1 MNDYLLLILGFA
13 LLFGSGH
20 YLVHSS
26 VLIAKRFRISDMV
39 IGITVVAFGTSA
51 PELFV
56 SLKAVFAGSADI
68 SISNV
73 IGSNIANI
81 ALVLGFV
88 AIIYPLRVKK
98 PSLWIDWGVMM
109 IASILLYL
117 FGLNNEILNRWEGII
132 FLILLGL
139 YMSWLLYDTQ
149 RVKNIKVGEKIEAEL
164 KSKQMALPL
173 VLGIFVLSVAGL
185 YWGSDFLVTSAK
197 SIALSFGISERVVGI
212 TVIAFGTSVPELV
225 TSLIA
230 AFKEN
235 TDISIGN
242 IIGSN
247 IFNIFAIL
255 GITATVKPL
264 NVNSKFLIFPA
275 GDYFWMMGIALLLFL
290 MLLPLK
296 NGVIRR
302 WKGALLVILY
312 IIYIYFLL

>member
-20 YLVHSS
+20 YLIFSS
-26 VLIAKRFRISDMV
+26 VLIAKRFSISDMV

-56 SLKAVFAGSADI
+56 SMKAVFAGSADI

-81 ALVLGFV
+81 ALVLGVV
-88 AIIYPLRVKK
+88 AMIYPLRVKK

-109 IASILLYL
+109 TASILLYV
-117 FGLNNEILNRWEGII
+117 FSMNNGKVNHWEGIV
-132 FLILLGL
+132 FLVLLGM
-139 YMSWLLYDTQ
+139 YMAWLLYDTR
-149 RVKNIKVGEKIEAEL
+149 RVKNIKTEEKTEDKL
-164 KSKQMALPL
+164 KQKSLPV
-173 VLGIFVLSVAGL
+173 VLGIFILSVAGL

-197 SIALSFGISERVVGI
+197 SIALRFGVSERVVGI

-230 AFKEN
+230 AFKKN

-255 GITATVKPL
+255 GITSTVKVL
-264 NVNSKFLIFPA
+264 NVNSMFLKW
-275 GDYFWMMGIALLLFL
+275 DYLWMIGFAILLFV

-296 NGVIRR
+296 NGVINR
-302 WKGALLVILY
+302 WKGALLFVLY
-312 IIYIYFLL
+312 VTYIYFLF

>member
-1 MNDYLLLILGFA
+1 MNDYLLLLLGFIF
-13 LLFGSGH
+13 LFGGGH
-20 YLVHSS
+20 LLIFSS
-26 VLIAKRFRISDMV
+26 VQIARRFRISDLV

-88 AIIYPLRVKK
+88 AIVYPLRVKK
-98 PSLWIDWGVMM
+98 PSVWIDWGVMM
-109 IASILLYL
+109 FASLLLYL
-117 FGLNNEILNRWEGII
+117 FSWNNGRLDHWEGIV
-132 FLILLGL
+132 FLVLLGL
-139 YMSWLLYDTQ
+139 YMSWLLYDT
-149 RVKNIKVGEKIEAEL
+149 RVNQKKNVKSAIPEL
-164 KSKQMALPL
+164 NQKPLFL
-173 VLGIFVLSVAGL
+173 VLVIFVVSVAGL
-185 YWGSDFLVTSAK
+185 YYGSSWLVTSAR

-225 TSLIA
+225 TSLLA
-230 AFKEN
+230 AIKKN

-255 GITATVKPL
+255 GITSVVKKL
-264 NVNSKFLIFPA
+264 NVNSAFLNW
-275 GDYFWMMGIALLLFL
+275 DYIWMIGIALLLFL

-296 NGVIRR
+296 NGVISR
-302 WKGALLVILY
+302 WKGIILVSLY
-312 IIYIYFLL
+312 VTYIYFLF

>member
-20 YLVHSS
+20 YLIFSS
-26 VLIAKRFRISDMV
+26 VLIAKRFSISDMV

-56 SLKAVFAGSADI
+56 SMKAVFAGSADI

-88 AIIYPLRVKK
+88 AVIYPLRVKK

-109 IASILLYL
+109 TASILLYV
-117 FGLNNEILNRWEGII
+117 FSVNNGKLNHWEGIV
-132 FLILLGL
+132 FLVLLGM
-139 YMSWLLYDTQ
+139 YMAWLLYDTR
-149 RVKNIKVGEKIEAEL
+149 RVKSIKIEEKTEEKL
-164 KSKQMALPL
+164 KQMALPL
-173 VLGIFVLSVAGL
+173 VLGIFILSVAGL

-197 SIALSFGISERVVGI
+197 SIALDFGVSERVVGI

-230 AFKEN
+230 AFKKN

-255 GITATVKPL
+255 GITSTVKVL
-264 NVNSKFLIFPA
+264 NVNSKFLSW
-275 GDYFWMMGIALLLFL
+275 DYLWMIGFAILLFV

-296 NGVIRR
+296 NGVINR

-312 IIYIYFLL
+312 VTYIYFLF